1 MPNSLLDFYL
11 SRSSGSNASTTET
24 HSVSGKPSS
33 QTQGNNTLSDEP
45 SMSVRSQKTSASSI
59 HHSSNEHLVK
69 FDIGSSGVDIDEDE
83 FSLGNRGVNHR
94 YVEHNDSVDEIGVDP
109 TSSNVSLANKRNIVS
124 ILTCCETFSR
134 STSISPIFI

>member
-1 MPNSLLDFYL
+1 
-11 SRSSGSNASTTET
+11 
-24 HSVSGKPSS
+24 
-33 QTQGNNTLSDEP
+33 
-45 SMSVRSQKTSASSI
+45 MSVRGQKTSASSI

-94 YVEHNDSVDEIGVDP
+94 YVEHNDSVDETGVDA

-124 ILTCCETFSR
+124 NLTV
-134 STSISPIFI
+134 